1 MPSRIRWLALALA
14 VAASPA
20 TSEAQSVGVAVGS
33 HFRTDY
39 SSFSGVETTLTG
51 QPAAT
56 LWAFD
61 LSVPLAVAS
70 VDVPLTKS
78 VRFQADVV
86 TARTNGSHTSLR
98 RIIDGRSVGTLSADD
113 CIPPRCTGVLEERLQ
128 ESRTTVGAGGNL
140 LLRAGTP
147 RVGIFVGAGLGLHRT
162 TGRLA
167 ATRICQPFVVAGCI
181 AHPDASR
188 VVESSGVSLAP
199 RVLYGAEAEI
209 APRLGAFVTFRWGSL
224 GGGASY
230 DRSQYQGTS
239 FTGGMKVALRP
250 EARGLTNA
258 RVDRADRFAL
268 VGALIGTGV
277 ASAMWLDIAA
287 TRDSCADCEDGPGAA
302 SIMGPMAI
310 GAGAGIGALVA
321 RMTRGPRGLVPTR
334 KGASVRI
341 APVINHDV
349 TGARLRLAW

>member
-1 MPSRIRWLALALA
+1 MPSRIRWFALALA

-98 RIIDGRSVGTLSADD
+98 RIIDGRGFGTLSASD

-140 LLRAGTP
+140 LVRAGTP
-147 RVGIFVGAGLGLHRT
+147 RVGVFVGAGLGLHRT

-181 AHPDASR
+181 AHPDASSA
-188 VVESSGVSLAP
+188 VESSRVSLAP
-199 RVLYGAEAEI
+199 RVLYGAEAEV

-224 GGGASY
+224 GGAATY
-230 DRSQYQGTS
+230 DRSQYRGTS

-250 EARGLTNA
+250 EARGLTNS
-258 RVDRADRFAL
+258 RVDRAERFML

-277 ASAMWLDIAA
+277 ASALWLDIAA

-302 SIMGPMAI
+302 SIMGPVAI
-310 GAGAGIGALVA
+310 GAGAGIGALVE
-321 RMTRGPRGLVPTR
+321 RMTRSPRRFFPTR
-334 KGASVRI
+334 TGASVRI
-341 APVINHDV
+341 APVIKRDV
-349 TGARLRLAW
+349 AGARLRLAW